1 MTEQRRLKHGER
13 HRWRVKAHYPF
24 GLTAEAVDMP
34 DIVGTIDLIYISSD
48 KRVGEPKDFP
58 PVGQIVD
65 AKSWATCPTESAVH
79 HAARGS
85 GSVTRGRS

>member
-13 HRWRVKAHYPF
+13 HRWRVKAHYPW

-34 DIVGTIDLIYISSD
+34 DVVGTIDLIYISSD

-65 AKSWATCPTESAVH
+65 AKVLGYMPNGELRLTMRPEDLDQ
-79 HAARGS
+79 
-85 GSVTRGRS
+85 